1 VASALRVAS
10 ALPDPPFE
18 EATDPPSGLDVEL
31 MQAVAER
38 LGRNYDL
45 HRYDGGDFEG
55 MYARLSS
62 RAHDTLSGRLEFM
75 TRDGERFE
83 IGPGDVLLADD
94 TTGGGHSWRILGPEP
109 WRRAYVALAQP

>member
-1 VASALRVAS
+1 VIRVLRLYAGDDGQSHVSDEHVELEAAGPNRQSPWQPASGVRFEETPAGSALAWHD
-10 ALPDPPFE
+10 AP
-18 EATDPPSGLDVEL
+18 
-31 MQAVAER
+31 
-38 LGRNYDL
+38 
-45 HRYDGGDFEG
+45 
-55 MYARLSS
+55 
-62 RAHDTLSGRLEFM
+62 RAQYVLTLSGRLEFT